1 MVSSTV
7 PRLDDRWP
15 PVRETESSRKARNS
29 SASGFSWLRLRRR
42 RSLGAS
48 IFLSRSILCFPLHD
62 QVGKLAQPSCVVSE
76 REQRPVGVLPQFL
89 RQRTR
94 LPEAEDGHVGGLLV
108 HR

>member
-15 PVRETESSRKARNS
+15 PVRDTESSRKARNS
-29 SASGFSWLRLRRR
+29 SARGFSWLRFRRR

-62 QVGKLAQPSCVVSE
+62 QVGKFAQPLCVVSE
-76 REQRPVGVLPQFL
+76 REQRPVRVLPQFL

-94 LPEAEDGHVGGLLV
+94 RLQAKDGHVGRLL
-108 HR
+108 